1 MFLCNRLRRVRS
13 SGYSLRSSAIV
24 CTGQP
29 LKQNR
34 RVSLVYVIWLIA
46 VLAFVALLVWWRGEG
61 RRHHKKH
68 RESFDRRETVLRIK
82 RDQARRATERTFLPT
97 FSLIKYDGHSGDT
110 SSRAKRH

>member
-1 MFLCNRLRRVRS
+1 MLPCYRLRQVRS
-13 SGYSLRSSAIV
+13 SGHSLRSSAIAWM
-24 CTGQP
+24 GHP
-29 LKQNR
+29 IEQNR
-34 RVSLVYVIWLIA
+34 CVSLVYVIWLIA
-46 VLAFVALLVWWRGEG
+46 VLAFVALLAWWRGEG

-82 RDQARRATERTFLPT
+82 RDQARRATERAFLPT